1 MDELIQKS
9 LNKKGRLDCGA
20 CFKIALKLGVEV
32 IKVADKA
39 TELSIKI
46 DSCELGQFGRL
57 KVEKPNLELLSQ
69 IKPKLDEN
77 GRIFCKD
84 AREAA
89 KGVGLKNIRSL
100 LKSEEIDVKYCL
112 LGCFK
117 EKKGKKMQIKTKIW
131 IENTK
136 GELLFGKG
144 KTEVLELVDETGSI
158 SKAAEKIGMN
168 YKKAWTHLQIL
179 QKNISKDFVQTKQGG
194 GENAGTTLAPEA
206 YEMIQKYKT
215 LKKDIEEF
223 ADKRFAELFLKKDK

>member
-20 CFKIALKLGVEV
+20 CFKIAQKLGIEV

-39 TELSIKI
+39 TELGIKI

-57 KVEKPNLELLSQ
+57 KTIKPNLKLLNL
-69 IKPKLDEN
+69 IKPLMDEN
-77 GRIFCKD
+77 GRVFCED

-89 KGVGLKNIRSL
+89 KGVGLTSIRSL
-100 LKSEEIDVKYCL
+100 LKSEKIDVKYCL

-131 IENTK
+131 IENSK

-194 GENAGTTLAPEA
+194 GDSAGTTLAPEA

-223 ADKRFAELFLKKDK
+223 ADKRFAELFSKKD

>member
-9 LNKKGRLDCGA
+9 LNPKGRLDCGT
-20 CFKIALKLGVEV
+20 CFKIAQKLG
-32 IKVADKA
+32 IKVIEVANRA
-39 TELSIKI
+39 TALNIKI

-57 KVEKPNLELLSQ
+57 KVSKPNLELLSK
-69 IKPKLDEN
+69 IKPKLDEK
-77 GRIFCKD
+77 GRIFCED
-84 AREAA
+84 ARNVA

-100 LKSEEIDVKYCL
+100 LKSEKIDVKYCL

-131 IENTK
+131 IENSK

-144 KTEVLELVDETGSI
+144 KTEVLELVDKTGSI
-158 SKAAEKIGMN
+158 SKASEELGMN

-194 GENAGTTLAPEA
+194 GETAGTTLAPEA

-215 LKKDIEEF
+215 LKKDIEDF
-223 ADKRFAELFLKKDK
+223 ADKRFAELFLKKD